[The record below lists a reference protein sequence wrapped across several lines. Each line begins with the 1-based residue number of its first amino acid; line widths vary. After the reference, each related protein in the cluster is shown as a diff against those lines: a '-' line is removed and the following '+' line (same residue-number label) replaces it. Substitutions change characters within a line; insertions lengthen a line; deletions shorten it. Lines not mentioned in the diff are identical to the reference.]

1 VILIL
6 GLAGLFGAGPLS
18 KGTVSDEQDI
28 LYSARKEHG
37 LERLDRIK
45 YATPGDH
52 GVHLDHTGRLIER
65 MQNWGTA
72 MEPPAMWRR
81 FVW

>member
-45 YATPGDH
+45 YAT
-52 GVHLDHTGRLIER
+52 LETTGYISII
-65 MQNWGTA
+65 
-72 MEPPAMWRR
+72 PAA
-81 FVW
+81 